1 MAYNVGVLKPL
12 RSDSALMIHFLHSQK
27 ILICWSLKI
36 VLDFVTFEMYIREFF
51 LSWLQKKKCTELGL
65 KSSSRCIFFIINI
78 AYIHVYDI
86 KNIRKKTVFTSKWLL
101 MDFVSLA
108 AFDVRIWLWLIF
120 AFSPRKSLVFDN
132 WSKLNK
138 VELDRSGSLLLLIYL
153 LVIYL
158 IFISFI
164 HVKVVLFLFVCK
176 KISMWPM

>member
-108 AFDVRIWLWLIF
+108 ALMSGFDF
-120 AFSPRKSLVFDN
+120 DSSLH
-132 WSKLNK
+132 
-138 VELDRSGSLLLLIYL
+138 
-153 LVIYL
+153 LVQE
-158 IFISFI
+158 
-164 HVKVVLFLFVCK
+164 KALFLT
-176 KISMWPM
+176 IDRN